1 MNQTP
6 TIDLRSQ
13 YAAYKFSGGD
23 GGGETP
29 VLIPNTEVKPS
40 GVDGTA
46 RETVWESRKLPGLN
60 KKTLNREIERGFFVD
75 MFLAHNSELEFHSKS
90 HYDFLR

>member
-1 MNQTP
+1 MGDDARFATGES
-6 TIDLRSQ
+6 TSARVIDLRSQ

-40 GVDGTA
+40 RVDGTA

-60 KKTLNREIERGFFVD
+60 KKTLF
-75 MFLAHNSELEFHSKS
+75 
-90 HYDFLR
+90 